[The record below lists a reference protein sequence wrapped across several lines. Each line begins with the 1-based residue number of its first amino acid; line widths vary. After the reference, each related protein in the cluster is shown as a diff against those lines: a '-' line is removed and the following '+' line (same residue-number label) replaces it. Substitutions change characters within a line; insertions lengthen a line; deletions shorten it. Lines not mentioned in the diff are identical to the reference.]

1 MKIIFHHQGS
11 ATGGCEGCKPNLLPR
26 FLSMGKTLVGAGYLT
41 LQNVT
46 DILDKGGG
54 QSITKLHAST
64 KNVALQLQG
73 ADQSNQ
79 NYFQFF
85 LQTLAQLMTL

>member
-11 ATGGCEGCKPNLLPR
+11 ATGGCGGCKTKLLPR
-26 FLSMGKTLVGAGYLT
+26 FLSMGKTQVGAGYLT

-54 QSITKLHAST
+54 QSITKLHEKIRYEKT
-64 KNVALQLQG
+64 VTTILYHLKG
-73 ADQSNQ
+73 T
-79 NYFQFF
+79 FE
-85 LQTLAQLMTL
+85 

>member
-1 MKIIFHHQGS
+1 
-11 ATGGCEGCKPNLLPR
+11 
-26 FLSMGKTLVGAGYLT
+26 MGKTLVGAGYLT

-54 QSITKLHAST
+54 QCFTKLYAST

-85 LQTLAQLMTL
+85 LQTFHNLSCYSSNYKNCNNSGLK